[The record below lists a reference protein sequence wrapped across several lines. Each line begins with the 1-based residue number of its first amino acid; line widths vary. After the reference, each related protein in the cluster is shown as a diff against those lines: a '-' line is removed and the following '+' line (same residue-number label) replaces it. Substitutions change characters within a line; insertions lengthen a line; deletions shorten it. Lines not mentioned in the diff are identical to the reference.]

1 MMETFHKY
9 WKWYLVSGLSFVAGL
24 FVGITLAVYVLINA
38 FH

>member
-1 MMETFHKY
+1 MIQTLKKY
-9 WKWYLVSGLSFVAGL
+9 WKWYLVSGLSFVAGV